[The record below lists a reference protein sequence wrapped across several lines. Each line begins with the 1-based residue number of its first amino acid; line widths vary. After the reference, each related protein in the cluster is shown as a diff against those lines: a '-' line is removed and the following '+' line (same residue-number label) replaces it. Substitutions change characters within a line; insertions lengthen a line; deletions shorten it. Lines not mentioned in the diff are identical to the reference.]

1 MDNRFMH
8 KKRYYIY
15 NGGKGYY
22 SEQSLHMDNRY
33 KTNTNIKWSMNSIV
47 HFSHGLRAITEF
59 F

>member
-1 MDNRFMH
+1 M
-8 KKRYYIY
+8 YYIY
-15 NGGKGYY
+15 NRGKGYY
-22 SEQSLHMDNRY
+22 SEQSLPIDTRY